1 MSIGGGPSLVIDR
14 ILLTQRIVM
23 PALPTGVSIG
33 SSAFTYRA
41 AATIAPVNF
50 YLWGGSTAPAGE
62 RFRRWHRVVGAD
74 WSMSV
79 PAIPSAG
86 TPAARAVIGVG
97 RSLDDPFRHKV
108 RGYLSLVLN
117 P

>member
-1 MSIGGGPSLVIDR
+1 
-14 ILLTQRIVM
+14 VM

-41 AATIAPVNF
+41 AATIAPVNL

-62 RFRRWHRVVGAD
+62 RFRQWHRVVGAD

-97 RSLDDPFRHKV
+97 RSLDDPFRNKT
-108 RGYLSLVLN
+108 RAYLSLVLN